1 MEKIQ
6 EKIRKLAKEKGY
18 MILAHNYQIKE
29 IQEIADHLG
38 DSLQLARLATKL
50 NAEKIL
56 FLGVDF
62 MAETI
67 KMLNPEKK
75 VIVPVK
81 AATCPMANSLEPE
94 MIIEAKKKYNAPFV
108 IYVNSTMKSKMY
120 ADVACTSANAVEIV
134 KKLNSDV
141 VLFGPDK
148 NLAAYVARKTGKK
161 VIPVPGETGY
171 CYVHNYIKIDDVLK
185 LKQKYPDAKVI
196 SHPEVP
202 EEIQKISDYIG
213 STSQMEKIPG
223 EVEDKKFIIVTEKDM
238 VNKLKNK
245 YKEKEFI
252 PVDAAICNNMKKN
265 TLKNVLKALENEEF
279 EIEIDK
285 EIADKAALPIKKM
298 FELMEA

>member
-6 EKIRKLAKEKGY
+6 EKIRQLAKEKGY
-18 MILAHNYQIKE
+18 TILAHNYQIKE
-29 IQEIADHLG
+29 IQEIADYLG

-50 NAEKIL
+50 DTEKIL

-108 IYVNSTMKSKMY
+108 IYVNSTIKSKMY
-120 ADVACTSANAVEIV
+120 ADVTCTSANAVEIV
-134 KKLNSDV
+134 KKLNSDI

-171 CYVHNYIKIDDVLK
+171 CYVHNYIKIDDILK

-196 SHPEVP
+196 SHPEVS

-213 STSQMEKIPG
+213 STSQMEKIPE

-252 PVDAAICNNMKKN
+252 PLYTAICNNMKKN

-285 EIADKAALPIKKM
+285 EIADKAVLSIKKM

>member
-1 MEKIQ
+1 MQ
-6 EKIRKLAKEKGY
+6 EKIRQLAKEKGY
-18 MILAHNYQIKE
+18 TILAHNYQIKE
-29 IQEIADHLG
+29 IQEIADYLG

-50 NAEKIL
+50 DTEKIL

-108 IYVNSTMKSKMY
+108 IYVNSTIKSKMY
-120 ADVACTSANAVEIV
+120 ADVTCTSANAVEIV
-134 KKLNSDV
+134 KKLNSDI

-171 CYVHNYIKIDDVLK
+171 CYVHNYIKIDDILK

-196 SHPEVP
+196 SHPEVS

-213 STSQMEKIPG
+213 STSQMEKIPE

-252 PVDAAICNNMKKN
+252 PLYTAICNNMKKN

-285 EIADKAALPIKKM
+285 EIADKAVLSIKKM

>member
-6 EKIRKLAKEKGY
+6 EKIRQLAKEKGY
-18 MILAHNYQIKE
+18 TILAHNYQMQE
-29 IQEIADHLG
+29 IQEIADYLG

-50 NAEKIL
+50 DTEKIL

-108 IYVNSTMKSKMY
+108 IYVNSTIKSKMY

-134 KKLNSDV
+134 KKLNSDI

-161 VIPVPGETGY
+161 VISVPGETGY
-171 CYVHNYIKIDDVLK
+171 CYVHNYIKIDDILK

-196 SHPEVP
+196 SHPEVS

-223 EVEDKKFIIVTEKDM
+223 EVEDKTFIIVTEKDM

-252 PVDAAICNNMKKN
+252 PLYTAICNNMKKN

-285 EIADKAALPIKKM
+285 EIADKAVLPIKKM

>member
-1 MEKIQ
+1 MQ
-6 EKIRKLAKEKGY
+6 EKIRQLAKEKGY
-18 MILAHNYQIKE
+18 TILAHNYQMQE
-29 IQEIADHLG
+29 IQEIADYLG

-50 NAEKIL
+50 DTEKIL

-108 IYVNSTMKSKMY
+108 IYVNSTIKSKMY

-134 KKLNSDV
+134 KKLNSDI

-161 VIPVPGETGY
+161 VISVPGETGY
-171 CYVHNYIKIDDVLK
+171 CYVHNYIKIDDILK

-196 SHPEVP
+196 SHPEVS

-223 EVEDKKFIIVTEKDM
+223 EVEDKTFIIVTEKDM

-252 PVDAAICNNMKKN
+252 PLYTAICNNMKKN

-285 EIADKAALPIKKM
+285 EIADKAVLPIKKM